1 MGIGAN
7 QITAT
12 NAGGTLSSQAER
24 LWLRIGG
31 FARYAVKAVGAANE
45 P

>member
-1 MGIGAN
+1 MGIGSN

-12 NAGGTLSSQAER
+12 NAGGTPSSQAER
-24 LWLRIGG
+24 LWPGIAE
-31 FARYAVKAVGAANE
+31 FCRYVVEAVEMANE